1 MATLHAK
8 LSASGSSRW
17 LNCPGSVKAEE
28 GLTDK
33 GSAFAFEGTCAHELA
48 ELALTNNQHCSEWVD
63 KQLIENNQHTVDKAM
78 ADYVQ
83 DLR

>member
-28 GLTDK
+28 GFTDN

-48 ELALTNNQHCSEWVD
+48 ELALTNNQNNVD
-63 KQLIENNQHTVDKAM
+63 CLLTPTVAP
-78 ADYVQ
+78 AQPVSQ
-83 DLR
+83 TAE

>member
-28 GLTDK
+28 GFTDN

-48 ELALTNNQHCSEWVD
+48 ELALTNNQHCSEWVG
-63 KQLIENNQHTVDKAM
+63 KQLIENNQHTVDQTM

-83 DLR
+83 I